1 MEPILSKVCGSTF
14 MGLFPVTIVEPI
26 LSNVCG
32 STFVGLFRETFAEP
46 ILSIKIKKIKTQI
59 CGTNFE

>member
-1 MEPILSKVCGSTF
+1 

-46 ILSIKIKKIKTQI
+46 ILSIKIKKIKTKI